1 MKCIKCGAEISE
13 GNMYCAECGEEIH
26 IVPDFEPEVESQID
40 EAMTH
45 IIDEVA
51 EEAESKA
58 SKRVKKKHHYLRWLL
73 IIVFVGVLISCYA
86 VWYLFTSTEYLLSRG
101 NYYATVGDYPQA
113 IEYYEKVIVKEEE
126 NVAVY
131 WYVVQCYDNLNN
143 YEQYVDYLYKILESP
158 HATENDVLLV
168 YSRLISLYSEK
179 KDYQM
184 IDSLLKYC
192 NNVNVIEKYSQYLV
206 SEPRFSHDAGYYK
219 EIIPLKINCEEGE
232 TVYYTMDGSEPTTE
246 SKVYGSPIFL
256 EDGEYEIK
264 AICVNEY
271 GIISKV
277 ITKEYQIE
285 F

>member
-1 MKCIKCGAEISE
+1 MRCMKCGAEISE
-13 GNMYCAECGEEIH
+13 GNMYCDQCGEEIH

-40 EAMTH
+40 EAMNH
-45 IIDEVA
+45 IMDEVVD
-51 EEAESKA
+51 EGDLKA
-58 SKRVKKKHHYLRWLL
+58 SKKGKKKHHYLFWLL
-73 IIVFVGVLISCYA
+73 ITVFVGVLVSIYA
-86 VWYLFTSTEYLLSRG
+86 VWYLFTSTEYQLSRG
-101 NYYATVGDYPQA
+101 NYYTTLGDYYQA
-113 IEYYEKVIVKEEE
+113 IEYYEKVIEKEEE
-126 NVAVY
+126 DIAVY
-131 WYVVQCYDNLNN
+131 WYIVQCYDNLNN
-143 YEQYVDYLYKILESP
+143 YEQYVEYLYKIIESSY
-158 HATENDVLLV
+158 ATENDVLLA

-192 NNVNVIEKYSQYLV
+192 NNENVIEKYSQYMV
-206 SEPRFSHDAGYYK
+206 SEPKFSHEAGYYK
-219 EIIPLKINCEEGE
+219 EIIPLKINCEEDE
-232 TVYYTMDGSEPTTE
+232 IVYYTMDGSEPTTE
-246 SKVYGSPIFL
+246 SKVYKSPIFL